1 MKKNILLVLVLVTF
15 AVIVIKL
22 NKKSVVKL
30 DNLYTNP
37 IEINQEYG
45 DYIYNEYKNYVTIYE
60 YSGHEK
66 NVNIPNYI
74 NNKPVLAID
83 DSAFYGNQY
92 IEEVTIPSNVIRIGH
107 QTFIG
112 CDNLKEVVLPDEL
125 RELGYHAFD
134 ACPSLEKI
142 YVKYGSLT
150 EKTVNETKFGKYIY
164 YKK

>member
-1 MKKNILLVLVLVTF
+1 MKKYFLLFFVL
-15 AVIVIKL
+15 IVFSIIIIKL
-22 NKKSVVKL
+22 NKKDINNL
-30 DNLYTNP
+30 NNLYLNP
-37 IEINQEYG
+37 IAINQKYEN
-45 DYIYNEYKNYVTIYE
+45 YIYNEYENHIIIYE
-60 YSGHEK
+60 YVGNEK
-66 NVNIPNYI
+66 NISIPDYI
-74 NNKPVLAID
+74 NDKPILAID

-92 IEEVTIPSNVIRIGH
+92 IEEVIIPKTVIRIGH

-134 ACPSLEKI
+134 VCPSLEKI

-150 EKTVNETKFGKYIY
+150 EKTVNETEFGKYIY